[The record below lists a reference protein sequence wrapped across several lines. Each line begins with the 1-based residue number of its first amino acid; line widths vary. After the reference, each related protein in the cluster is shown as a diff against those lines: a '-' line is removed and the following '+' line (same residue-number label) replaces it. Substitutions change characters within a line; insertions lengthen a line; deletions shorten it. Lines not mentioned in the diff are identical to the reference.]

1 MLDCHRYTLSVYG
14 SDIESSLHLDNLA
27 DLKNNNKAH
36 IRKTGFKRLKPT
48 VLKIHYGGSSG
59 SKSCPTLT
67 EVSVRLLCL
76 WDSPGKNTRIGSHS
90 LLQGFFL
97 IQGSNL
103 GLLHCRQI
111 LCCLSHQGSPLTVLG
126 VCWPVLSHFSC
137 V

>member
-14 SDIESSLHLDNLA
+14 SDIESSLHLENLA

-76 WDSPGKNTRIGSHS
+76 WDSPGKNTGFVAISFSRGSS
-90 LLQGFFL
+90 
-97 IQGSNL
+97 
-103 GLLHCRQI
+103 
-111 LCCLSHQGSPLTVLG
+111 
-126 VCWPVLSHFSC
+126 
-137 V
+137 